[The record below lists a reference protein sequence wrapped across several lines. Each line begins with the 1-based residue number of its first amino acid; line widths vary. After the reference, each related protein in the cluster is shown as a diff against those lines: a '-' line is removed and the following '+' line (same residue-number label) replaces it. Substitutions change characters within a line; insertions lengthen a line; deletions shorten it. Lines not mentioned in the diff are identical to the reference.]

1 MLSTRR
7 KVAIGLPVFN
17 GEKFIASTLECLLRQ
32 TYGDFEL
39 IISDNA
45 STDRTEQICREY
57 AERDSRIRYVRQP
70 ENLGAVPN
78 FNRVFEIS
86 DSQYFKWADVD
97 DHCDP
102 TYLEKTVQI
111 LDTHPNVV
119 WCHSRCS
126 HIDETGQLL
135 DEPDSL
141 DVSYADRESQS
152 PSARFKAVLL
162 GKKGCLDAS
171 GLIRSDAIRK
181 TPLYLPYYGPEKVFI
196 AELALLG
203 PYKEIPEILFF
214 ARVLAE
220 GSGNIQTDA
229 EQQAFIDTRHIR
241 RFPLTRLKFL
251 QGYLS
256 AIRRSAPNWAEA
268 AKCLLFVL
276 QWLLQISKWQSVLM
290 KTARGQGVGGGNVER
305 VRRIQQQSEEASS
318 GKRQPAGSL

>member
-17 GEKFIASTLECLLRQ
+17 GEKLIASTLECLLRQ

-57 AERDSRIRYVRQP
+57 AERDSRIRYLRQP

-86 DSQYFKWADVD
+86 DSQYFKWAAVD
-97 DHCDP
+97 DQCDP
-102 TYLEKTVQI
+102 TYLEKAVQI
-111 LDTHPNVV
+111 LDNHPNVV
-119 WCHSRCS
+119 WCHSRSS
-126 HIDETGQLL
+126 HIDVTGQLL
-135 DEPDSL
+135 DEPDSF
-141 DVSYADRESQS
+141 DVSYVDRESHS

-162 GKKGCLDAS
+162 GKKGCIDS
-171 GLIRSDAIRK
+171 YGLIRSDAIRK

-203 PYKEIPEILFF
+203 PYKEIPETLFF
-214 ARVLAE
+214 WRVFAE
-220 GSGNIQTDA
+220 GSGNLQTNA
-229 EQQAFIDTRHIR
+229 EQQFFVDTRRIR
-241 RFPLTRLKFL
+241 RVPLTRLKFM

-256 AIRRSAPNWAEA
+256 AIRRSAPNSAEA
-268 AKCLLFVL
+268 AKCRLAVL
-276 QWLLQISKWQSVLM
+276 QWLFQISKWQSVLM
-290 KTARGQGVGGGNVER
+290 KTVRGQGVGGVNVEHFR
-305 VRRIQQQSEEASS
+305 CIQQQNEEASRS
-318 GKRQPAGSL
+318 ER

>member
-7 KVAIGLPVFN
+7 KVVIGLPVFN
-17 GEKFIASTLECLLRQ
+17 GEKFIASALECLLGQ

-45 STDRTEQICREY
+45 SSDRTEQICQEY
-57 AERDSRIRYVRQP
+57 AERDSRISYVRQP

-86 DSQYFKWADVD
+86 DSEYFKWAAVD
-97 DHCDP
+97 DQCDP
-102 TYLEKTVQI
+102 TYLEKAVQI
-111 LDTHPNVV
+111 LDNHPDVV
-119 WCHSRCS
+119 WCHSRSS
-126 HIDETGQLL
+126 HIDVTGQLL
-135 DEPDSL
+135 DEADSL

-162 GKKGCLDAS
+162 GKKGCLDTY

-181 TPLYLPYYGPEKVFI
+181 TPLYLPCYGPEKVFI

-203 PYKEIPEILFF
+203 PYKEIPETLFF
-214 ARVLAE
+214 ARVHAE
-220 GSGNIQTDA
+220 GSGNMQTEA
-229 EQQAFIDTRHIR
+229 EQQAFTDPRRIR

-268 AKCLLFVL
+268 AKCRLAVL
-276 QWLLQISKWQSVLM
+276 QWLLQISKWLSVLM
-290 KTARGQGVGGGNVER
+290 KTARGQGVGGGNVKR
-305 VRRIQQQSEEASS
+305 VRRIQQQNEEASRS
-318 GKRQPAGSL
+318 ERQPAETL

>member
-17 GEKFIASTLECLLRQ
+17 GEKFIASTLEYLLRQ

-57 AERDSRIRYVRQP
+57 AERDSRIRYIRQP
-70 ENLGAVPN
+70 ENIGAVPN
-78 FNRVFEIS
+78 FNQVFEIS
-86 DSQYFKWADVD
+86 DSQYFKWAAVD
-97 DHCDP
+97 DQCDP
-102 TYLEKTVQI
+102 TYLEKAVQI
-111 LDTHPNVV
+111 LDNHPNVV

-126 HIDETGQLL
+126 HIDVTGQLF

-162 GKKGCLDAS
+162 GKRGCLDAS

-203 PYKEIPEILFF
+203 PYKEIPETLFF

-220 GSGNIQTDA
+220 GSGNMQSAA
-229 EQQAFIDTRHIR
+229 EQQTFIDPRHIR
-241 RFPLTRLKFL
+241 RVQLTRLKFL
-251 QGYLS
+251 QGHLS
-256 AIRRSAPNWAEA
+256 AIRRSAPNWVEA
-268 AKCLLFVL
+268 AKCRLAVL

-290 KTARGQGVGGGNVER
+290 KAVRGQGVGGGNVER
-305 VRRIQQQSEEASS
+305 GNRIQQQNEEASKI
-318 GKRQPAGSL
+318 KRLPTGLL